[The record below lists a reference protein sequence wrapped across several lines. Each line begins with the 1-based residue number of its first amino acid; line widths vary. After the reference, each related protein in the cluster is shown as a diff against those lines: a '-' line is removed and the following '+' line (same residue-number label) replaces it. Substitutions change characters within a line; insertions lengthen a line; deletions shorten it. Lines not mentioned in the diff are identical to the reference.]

1 MVKLSNRPAIR
12 TFNGLV
18 NELFNDLENTM
29 APFNATMNGN
39 LPPVNIIETAEGFH
53 AELLAPGRKREKFSM
68 AIEKNQLTI
77 SYNDEKTANPSEWK
91 QIRREYNLPNFKRTF
106 NLDENIDSE
115 NIQAK
120 YEDGLLKIFL
130 PKRIDLKPVAR
141 NIEIQ

>member
-1 MVKLSNRPAIR
+1 
-12 TFNGLV
+12 
-18 NELFNDLENTM
+18 
-29 APFNATMNGN
+29 
-39 LPPVNIIETAEGFH
+39 
-53 AELLAPGRKREKFSM
+53 M